1 MGEAFSG
8 MTDTI
13 QLAHGAGGRMSAR
26 LMDEVVRPILGNPVL
41 DRMHDGAMLDTG
53 GKIAF
58 TTDSYVVAPRFFPG
72 GSIGRLAVCGT
83 VNDLA
88 MSGAE
93 AKYLSLALI
102 LEEGL
107 AVGELVRVLKDVRT
121 AADEAGVSVVTG
133 DTKVVGHGSCDGIY
147 INTAGIGEMMAGADI
162 APRNIR
168 PGMEVIVSGFLGD
181 HAATITAA
189 RHGLKLPETIQSD
202 AAPLNGLVRE
212 MLRAVPEI
220 ACLRDP
226 TRGGAAATLNELAD
240 QSGTGVLLDEEAIPV
255 RPEVESVCEL
265 LGFEPLY
272 LANEGKLIAFVPA
285 EKTEALLEAM
295 RAHPC
300 GKEARRVGVV
310 TDKAPGQVAMK
321 TGLGGI
327 RVVDMP
333 TGSLVPRIC

>member
-1 MGEAFSG
+1 
-8 MTDTI
+8 MTETI
-13 QLAHGAGGRMSAR
+13 QLAHGAGGRMSA
-26 LMDEVVRPILGNPVL
+26 LLTEEVLRPILGNPIL
-41 DRMHDGAMLDTG
+41 DRMHDGATLDTS

-58 TTDSYVVAPRFFPG
+58 TTDSYVVAPLFFPG

-88 MSGAE
+88 MTGAE
-93 AKYLSLALI
+93 AKYLSLSLI

-107 AVGELVRVLKDVRT
+107 DVEELRRVLMDVRA
-121 AADEAGVSVVTG
+121 AADEAGVLIVTG

-147 INTAGIGEMMAGADI
+147 INTAGVGEMIPSADI
-162 APRNIR
+162 APKNIR
-168 PGMEVIVSGFLGD
+168 PGMDVIVSGFLGD

-189 RHGLKLPETIQSD
+189 RHGLKLPEAIKSD
-202 AAPLNGLVRE
+202 AAPLNGLVKE

-226 TRGGAAATLNELAD
+226 TRGGAAATLNELAM
-240 QSGTGVLLDEEAIPV
+240 QSGTGILLDEEAIPV

-285 EKTEALLEAM
+285 ERTEALLDVM
-295 RAHPC
+295 HAHPY
-300 GKEARRVGVV
+300 GKEARRIGVV

-321 TGLGGI
+321 TALGGI
-327 RVVDMP
+327 RIVDMP

>member
-1 MGEAFSG
+1 

-41 DRMHDGAMLDTG
+41 DRMHDGAVLDTG

-88 MSGAE
+88 VSGAE

-133 DTKVVGHGSCDGIY
+133 DTKVVGHGVCDGIY
-147 INTAGIGEMMAGADI
+147 INTAGVGEMI
-162 APRNIR
+162 
-168 PGMEVIVSGFLGD
+168 
-181 HAATITAA
+181 
-189 RHGLKLPETIQSD
+189 
-202 AAPLNGLVRE
+202 
-212 MLRAVPEI
+212 
-220 ACLRDP
+220 
-226 TRGGAAATLNELAD
+226 
-240 QSGTGVLLDEEAIPV
+240 
-255 RPEVESVCEL
+255 
-265 LGFEPLY
+265 
-272 LANEGKLIAFVPA
+272 EG
-285 EKTEALLEAM
+285 
-295 RAHPC
+295 
-300 GKEARRVGVV
+300 
-310 TDKAPGQVAMK
+310 
-321 TGLGGI
+321 
-327 RVVDMP
+327 
-333 TGSLVPRIC
+333 

>member
-1 MGEAFSG
+1 MDE
-8 MTDTI
+8 TI
-13 QLAHGAGGRMSAR
+13 QLAHGAGGRMSA
-26 LMDEVVRPILGNPVL
+26 LLTEEVLRPILGNPIL
-41 DRMHDGAMLDTG
+41 DKMHDGATLDMG

-88 MSGAE
+88 MTGAE
-93 AKYLSLALI
+93 AKYLSLSLI

-107 AVGELVRVLKDVRT
+107 AVEELQRVLKDVRA
-121 AADEAGVSVVTG
+121 AADEAGVSIVTG
-133 DTKVVGHGSCDGIY
+133 DTKVVGHGACDGIY
-147 INTAGIGEMMAGADI
+147 INTAGVGKIIEGTDI
-162 APRNIR
+162 APQNIR
-168 PGMEVIVSGFLGD
+168 PGMDVIVSGFLGD

-189 RHGLKLPETIQSD
+189 RHGLKLPEAIRSD
-202 AAPLNGLVRE
+202 AVPLNGLVKE

-226 TRGGAAATLNELAD
+226 TRGGAAATLNELAA
-240 QSGTGVLLDEEAIPV
+240 QSGTGILLDEESLPV
-255 RPEVESVCEL
+255 RPEVEGVCEL

-285 EKTEALLEAM
+285 EKTETLLKVM
-295 RAHPC
+295 HTHPY
-300 GKEARRVGVV
+300 GKEARRIGTV

-321 TGLGGI
+321 TALGGI
-327 RVVDMP
+327 RIVDMP

>member
-1 MGEAFSG
+1 MDE
-8 MTDTI
+8 TI
-13 QLAHGAGGRMSAR
+13 QLAHGAGGRMSA
-26 LMDEVVRPILGNPVL
+26 LLTEKVLRPILGNPIL
-41 DRMHDGAMLDTG
+41 DRMHDGATLDLG

-88 MSGAE
+88 MTGAE

-107 AVGELVRVLKDVRT
+107 AVEELKRVLKDVRE
-121 AADEAGVSVVTG
+121 AADEAGVDIVTG
-133 DTKVVGHGSCDGIY
+133 DTKVVGHGACDGIY
-147 INTAGIGEMMAGADI
+147 INTAGVGEMISGIDI
-162 APRNIR
+162 APKNIR
-168 PGMEVIVSGFLGD
+168 PGMDVIVSGFLGD

-189 RHGLKLPETIQSD
+189 RHGLKLPDAIRSD
-202 AAPLNGLVRE
+202 AAPLNGLVKE
-212 MLRAVPEI
+212 MLDAVPEI
-220 ACLRDP
+220 ACMRDP
-226 TRGGAAATLNELAD
+226 TRGGAAATLNELAA
-240 QSGTGVLLDEEAIPV
+240 QSGTGILLDEELIPV
-255 RPEVESVCEL
+255 RPEVEGVCEL

-285 EKTEALLEAM
+285 EKTETLLCVM
-295 RAHPC
+295 HAHPY
-300 GKEARRVGVV
+300 GQEARRIGTV

-327 RVVDMP
+327 RIVDMP

>member
-1 MGEAFSG
+1 MDE
-8 MTDTI
+8 TI
-13 QLAHGAGGRMSAR
+13 QLAHGAGGRMSA
-26 LMDEVVRPILGNPVL
+26 LLTEEGLRPILGNPIL
-41 DRMHDGAMLDTG
+41 DKMHDGATLDMG

-88 MSGAE
+88 MTGAE
-93 AKYLSLALI
+93 AKYLSFSLI

-107 AVGELVRVLKDVRT
+107 AVEELQRVLKDVRA
-121 AADEAGVSVVTG
+121 AADEAGVSIVTG
-133 DTKVVGHGSCDGIY
+133 DTKVVGHGACDGIY
-147 INTAGIGEMMAGADI
+147 INTAGVGKIIEGTDI
-162 APRNIR
+162 APQNIR
-168 PGMEVIVSGFLGD
+168 PGMDVIVSGFLGD

-189 RHGLKLPETIQSD
+189 RHGLKLPEAIRSD
-202 AAPLNGLVRE
+202 AVPLNGLVKE
-212 MLRAVPEI
+212 MLRTVPEI

-226 TRGGAAATLNELAD
+226 TRGGAAATLNELAA
-240 QSGTGVLLDEEAIPV
+240 QSGTGILLDEELLPV
-255 RPEVESVCEL
+255 RPEVEGVCEL

-285 EKTEALLEAM
+285 EKTETLLKVM
-295 RAHPC
+295 HTHPY
-300 GKEARRVGVV
+300 GKEARRIGAV

-321 TGLGGI
+321 TALGGI
-327 RVVDMP
+327 RIVDMP

>member
-1 MGEAFSG
+1 MNE
-8 MTDTI
+8 TI
-13 QLAHGAGGRMSAR
+13 QLAHGAGGRMSA
-26 LMDEVVRPILGNPVL
+26 LLTEEVLRPILGNPIL
-41 DRMHDGAMLDTG
+41 DRMHDGAVLDTH

-93 AKYLSLALI
+93 AKYLSLSLI

-107 AVGELVRVLKDVRT
+107 AVEELTRVLQDVRA
-121 AADEAGVSVVTG
+121 AADEADVSIVTG
-133 DTKVVGHGSCDGIY
+133 DTKVVGHGACDGIY
-147 INTAGIGEMMAGADI
+147 INTAGVGEIIGGADI
-162 APRNIR
+162 APKNIR
-168 PGMEVIVSGFLGD
+168 AGMDVIVSGFLGD

-189 RHGLKLPETIQSD
+189 RHGLKLPEAIKSD
-202 AAPLNGLVRE
+202 AAPLNGLVKE

-220 ACLRDP
+220 ACMRDP
-226 TRGGAAATLNELAD
+226 TRGGAAATLNELAA
-240 QSGTGVLLDEEAIPV
+240 QSETGILLDEESLPV
-255 RPEVESVCEL
+255 RPEVEGVCEL

-272 LANEGKLIAFVPA
+272 LANEGKLLAIVPA
-285 EKTEALLEAM
+285 EKTETLLAVM
-295 RAHPC
+295 RAHPY
-300 GKEARRVGVV
+300 GKEARRIGVV

-321 TGLGGI
+321 TALGGI
-327 RVVDMP
+327 RIVDMP

>member
-1 MGEAFSG
+1 MDE
-8 MTDTI
+8 TI
-13 QLAHGAGGRMSAR
+13 QLAHGAGGRMSAI
-26 LMDEVVRPILGNPVL
+26 LTEQVLRPILGNPIL
-41 DRMHDGAMLDTG
+41 DRMHDGATLDMN

-107 AVGELVRVLKDVRT
+107 AVEELKRVLRDVRT
-121 AADEAGVSVVTG
+121 AADEAGVSIVTG
-133 DTKVVGHGSCDGIY
+133 DTKVVGHGACDGIY
-147 INTAGIGEMMAGADI
+147 INTAGVGEMIPGVDI
-162 APRNIR
+162 APQNIR
-168 PGMEVIVSGFLGD
+168 PGMDVIVSGFLGD

-189 RHGLKLPETIQSD
+189 RHGLKLPEAIRSD
-202 AAPLNGLVRE
+202 AAPLNGLVKE
-212 MLRAVPEI
+212 MLGVVPEI
-220 ACLRDP
+220 ACMRDP
-226 TRGGAAATLNELAD
+226 TRGGAAATLNELAA
-240 QSGTGVLLDEEAIPV
+240 QSGTGILLDEELLPV
-255 RPEVESVCEL
+255 RPEVEGVCEL

-285 EKTEALLEAM
+285 EKTETLLAVM
-295 RAHPC
+295 RAHPH
-300 GKEARRVGVV
+300 GKEARRIGTV
-310 TDKAPGQVAMK
+310 TGKAPGQVAMK
-321 TGLGGI
+321 TALGGI
-327 RVVDMP
+327 RIVDMP

>member
-1 MGEAFSG
+1 MD
-8 MTDTI
+8 DTI
-13 QLAHGAGGRMSAR
+13 QLAHGAGGRMSAI
-26 LMDEVVRPILGNPVL
+26 LTEQVLRPILGNPIL
-41 DRMHDGAMLDTG
+41 DRMHDGAVLDMG

-88 MSGAE
+88 MTGAE
-93 AKYLSLALI
+93 ARYLSLSLI

-107 AVGELVRVLKDVRT
+107 AVEELKRVLRDVRA
-121 AADEAGVSVVTG
+121 AADEAGVSIVTG
-133 DTKVVGHGSCDGIY
+133 DTKVVGHGACDGIY
-147 INTAGIGEMMAGADI
+147 INTAGVGKIMEGVDI
-162 APRNIR
+162 APQNIR
-168 PGMEVIVSGFLGD
+168 PGMDVIVSGFLGD

-189 RHGLKLPETIQSD
+189 RHGLKLPEAIRSD
-202 AAPLNGLVRE
+202 AAPLSGLVKE

-220 ACLRDP
+220 ACMRDP
-226 TRGGAAATLNELAD
+226 TRGGAAATLNELAA
-240 QSGTGVLLDEEAIPV
+240 QSGTGILLEEESLPV
-255 RPEVESVCEL
+255 RPEGEGVCEL

-285 EKTEALLEAM
+285 EKTETLLKVM
-295 RAHPC
+295 HAHPY
-300 GKEARRVGVV
+300 GKEARRIGAV

-321 TGLGGI
+321 TALGGI
-327 RVVDMP
+327 RIVDMP